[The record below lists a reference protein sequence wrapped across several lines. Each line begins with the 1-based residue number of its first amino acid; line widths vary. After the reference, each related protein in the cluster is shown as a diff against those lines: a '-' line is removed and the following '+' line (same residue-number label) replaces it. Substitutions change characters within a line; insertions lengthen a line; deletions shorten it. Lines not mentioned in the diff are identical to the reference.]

1 MMGATDVAKVVK
13 QVAKY
18 LQQNEGTE
26 SARILGELMVAL
38 DSGGAFRVN
47 GLYELPF
54 DAFELALDLLKH
66 WRLKHYT
73 SRPGDLA
80 HALAMEGFA
89 AAGRSTWQS
98 PTVC

>member
-1 MMGATDVAKVVK
+1 VVK

-18 LQQNEGTE
+18 MQENEGAQ

-38 DSGGAFRVN
+38 DSDSDFRVN
-47 GLYELPF
+47 ELYELPI
-54 DAFELALDLLKH
+54 DAFELALDLVKH

-80 HALAMEGFA
+80 NAVAVEELA
-89 AAGRSTWQS
+89 AASRSTWQA
-98 PTVC
+98 PRVC